1 MTNYFNN
8 LRVTQIGYIVKD
20 IEEAR
25 QRFAQF
31 FGLDVPEI
39 MVTAG
44 YDRARTEYRG
54 KPSEAT
60 AKLAFFHLEN
70 LDVELIEPDEKPS
83 VWREF
88 LEEHGEGIQ
97 HIAFEIKGMQQKIE
111 LFGRDGMELLQKGE
125 YTGGRYAYLDTTKAV
140 NTVVELLEND
150 YD

>member
-1 MTNYFNN
+1 MSKFFDA

-25 QRFAQF
+25 QRFATF
-31 FGLDVPEI
+31 FAMDAPDV
-39 MVTAG
+39 VATAG
-44 YDRARTEYRG
+44 YEQAQTEYRG
-54 KPSEAT
+54 KPSDAT

-70 LDVELIEPDEKPS
+70 LDIELIEPDEKPS

-97 HIAFEIKGMQQKIE
+97 HLAFEIKGMKQKIE
-111 LFGRDGMELLQKGE
+111 LFGNEGMSLIQKGE
-125 YTGGRYAYLDTTKAV
+125 YTGGRYAYLDTTKAI

-150 YD
+150 

>member
-1 MTNYFNN
+1 MADYLDN

-25 QRFAQF
+25 TRFAQF
-31 FGLDVPEI
+31 FSMDIPEI
-39 MVTAG
+39 IITDEYEKTQA
-44 YDRARTEYRG
+44 EYRG
-54 KPSEAT
+54 NPSKAR

-70 LDVELIEPDEKPS
+70 LDIELIEPDQEQS

-97 HIAFEIKGMQQKIE
+97 HLAFEIKGMKQKIE
-111 LFGRDGMELLQKGE
+111 LFGADGMELLQKGE
-125 YTGGRYAYLDTTKAV
+125 YTGGRYAYIDTTKAI

-150 YD
+150 

>member
-1 MTNYFNN
+1 MAEFFDK

-20 IEEAR
+20 IEEACK
-25 QRFAQF
+25 RFAEF
-31 FGLDVPEI
+31 FSMDVPGV

-44 YDRARTEYRG
+44 YDQAQTEYRG

-70 LDVELIEPDEKPS
+70 LDIELIEPDETPS

-97 HIAFEIKGMQQKIE
+97 HIAFEIKGMKQKIE
-111 LFGRDGMELLQKGE
+111 LFGNDGMELLQKGE
-125 YTGGRYAYLDTTKAV
+125 YTGGRYAYVDATKAIS
-140 NTVVELLEND
+140 TVVELLEND
-150 YD
+150 